1 MIKSNGTTLSSGN
14 EISQSVPESP
24 EKANLLELWKRSEFL
39 KFQDYLGQLEAE
51 RTMQLKDELQ
61 RIKKI
66 ERRLKMKLTELE
78 NKERDLSG
86 QETELKRSRED
97 IANKMRRQV
106 EEHQNAIKLLTEQHS
121 AALRF
126 EKEKL
131 KSEEAR
137 RRAIE
142 LEMASCIHSKK
153 VSGKKE
159 NKTVM
164 NHQPTDQQLQERV
177 RELETELK
185 LIAIALE
192 QSQQREALL
201 MKSRDHFR
209 SAVLRMTTVAPAND
223 QSVIIRLQQ
232 TRAEL
237 VSSGLYSEDAD
248 VIHQLDLKILKA
260 VKSVCGN

>member
-1 MIKSNGTTLSSGN
+1 MTKSDGTTLSSGN
-14 EISQSVPESP
+14 EISQSVPVSP

-51 RTMQLKDELQ
+51 RTMQLKDDLQ

-78 NKERDLSG
+78 NKERDLLG
-86 QETELKRSRED
+86 QETELKRSRDD

-106 EEHQNAIKLLTEQHS
+106 EEHQSAIKLLTEQHS
-121 AALRF
+121 VALRF

-142 LEMASCIHSKK
+142 LEMASSIHSKK
-153 VSGKKE
+153 ASAKEKKI
-159 NKTVM
+159 VV
-164 NHQPTDQQLQERV
+164 NHQPTDHQLQERV
-177 RELETELK
+177 RDLETELK
-185 LIAIALE
+185 LKAIALE
-192 QSQQREALL
+192 QAQQREALL
-201 MKSRDHFR
+201 VKSRDHFR
-209 SAVLRMTTVAPAND
+209 SAVLRMTTVAPGND

-248 VIHQLDLKILKA
+248 VIRQLDLKILKA